1 MNMLDPIDHGLVVY
15 SGKTRYDLH
24 QQSHLRICML
34 TIVGNQFEDVPVQI
48 EGVLQISNLIFKLVV
63 LLTQKRLLHLSNK
76 II

>member
-1 MNMLDPIDHGLVVY
+1 MLNAVDHGLVVH

-48 EGVLQISNLIFKLVV
+48 EGVLQISNLVFKLVV